1 MGSVPIAGRMV
12 KISMRDI
19 LRMEWDM
26 EKGNGLLEKQSIQET
41 MQRAWSKDMGSYIYQ
56 VETFIREIS

>member
-1 MGSVPIAGRMV
+1 
-12 KISMRDI
+12 
-19 LRMEWDM
+19 M